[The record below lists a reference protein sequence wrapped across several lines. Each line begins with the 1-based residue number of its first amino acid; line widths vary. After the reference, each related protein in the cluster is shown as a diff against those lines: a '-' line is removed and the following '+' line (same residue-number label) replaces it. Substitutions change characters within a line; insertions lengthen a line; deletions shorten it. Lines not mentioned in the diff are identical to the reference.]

1 MVLLRYAHHQV
12 LHFPVD
18 RGATGRFALLGAVKL
33 LGDQFAVPAK
43 NRVGLNDLGH
53 FLQGLLPQL
62 VANCGQRLAFAVT
75 QPDAPFELVA
85 EDTIFRDQIL
95 VA

>member
-1 MVLLRYAHHQV
+1 MRYAHHQV

-43 NRVGLNDLGH
+43 NRVGFDDRGHFPQGLFTELLADLGE
-53 FLQGLLPQL
+53 GLTLSITQL
-62 VANCGQRLAFAVT
+62 
-75 QPDAPFELVA
+75 DASLDLVA
-85 EDTIFRDQIL
+85 EDTIFRGQIL
-95 VA
+95 VT

>member
-43 NRVGLNDLGH
+43 NRVGLDDRGH
-53 FLQGLLPQL
+53 FLQNLLAQFL
-62 VANCGQRLAFAVT
+62 TDCGQRRAFAIGQPHPARDLVT
-75 QPDAPFELVA
+75 QNAILRHQVLVA
-85 EDTIFRDQIL
+85 
-95 VA
+95 